1 MAGSITTI
9 SQPGNSNALA
19 ASGTAIATLSHTNQ
33 VTQKG
38 VYLVTAYAAI
48 GAAPG
53 AADVNNIVVS
63 VGSTSVTIPT
73 VAVAGFSAQPVSVE
87 VVLDGNTDVVLKVG
101 GSAAVAPYSGM
112 LTAKFLGSMGQ
123 LRR

>member
-9 SQPGNSNALA
+9 SQPGAVA
-19 ASGTAIATLSHTNQ
+19 AAAGAGAAIATLSHTNQ

-38 VYLVTAYAAI
+38 VYRCTAYAAI

-53 AADVNNIVVS
+53 AGDINNIVVS
-63 VGSTSVTIPT
+63 VGSTTITIPV
-73 VAVAGFSAQPVSVE
+73 VAVAGYSSQPISFNAT
-87 VVLDGNTDVVLKVG
+87 LDGATDIVLKVG
-101 GSAAVAPYSGM
+101 ASNNVAPYSGM
-112 LTAKFLGSMGQ
+112 LTAEYAGPMGG